1 MSYLFLPRFRLH
13 FILTFHQYIPLLPF
27 LRLSLQPMCLVC
39 HPSFCLDTH
48 RCFAQPD
55 GENIRN
61 ELLIFHEVD
70 DSAVDLQRKRGKEG
84 PQGEAGGKR
93 GPNEIRIDLA

>member
-1 MSYLFLPRFRLH
+1 
-13 FILTFHQYIPLLPF
+13 
-27 LRLSLQPMCLVC
+27 
-39 HPSFCLDTH
+39 
-48 RCFAQPD
+48 
-55 GENIRN
+55 
-61 ELLIFHEVD
+61 LIFHEVD